1 MKFPIY
7 TLIYGIAIILA
18 LPYYAIRGFKTGKY
32 LEGVSERFGFKSF
45 TLGQKTGLRIWIHA
59 LSLGETLTA
68 LTLVK
73 RLVLSGYEVCLSST
87 TRSGIQA
94 AREKIP
100 SGVKIVPFPL
110 DIPFSVRKIAESI
123 EPDLF
128 VLVETDIWP
137 NLLAFFNKKRVPAIL
152 VNVKVS
158 ARSYIRFMIVKW
170 WWKRALN
177 FFSIIATQTEN
188 DRQRMLSLGADPDR
202 VFLTGNI
209 KFDSPRPITGPVMR
223 QTLLAETG
231 LPPGTWL
238 VGGSTHEGEDE
249 ILLDLLVRLHPEF
262 SDLRLLLAPRNR
274 IRFERVWNQIKQ
286 SGLNA
291 ARRTGSPP
299 DLNTRVFL
307 LDTQGELA
315 RFYEIADVVFIGK
328 SLEGPGEGGGH
339 NPIEAAIRGKPLIF
353 GPRMYNFKEIS
364 ELLLSAG
371 GAIQVADKG
380 ELVGLVKDILSDS
393 EKRRAMGLAARS
405 VVENHQGALD
415 SVMAMIVT
423 TLENKNQE
431 TP

>member
-1 MKFPIY
+1 MSLRPGPKS
-7 TLIYGIAIILA
+7 GI
-18 LPYYAIRGFKTGKY
+18 P
-32 LEGVSERFGFKSF
+32 S
-45 TLGQKTGLRIWIHA
+45 WMHA
-59 LSLGETLTA
+59 LSLRQILII

-73 RLVLSGYEVCLSST
+73 RLVLSGHEVCLSST

-100 SGVKIVPFPL
+100 PGVKIVPFPL
-110 DIPFSVRKIAESI
+110 DLPFSVRKITESI

-152 VNVKVS
+152 VNAKVS
-158 ARSYIRFMIVKW
+158 ARSYTRFRLVKW
-170 WWKRALN
+170 WWKRVLN
-177 FFSIIATQTEN
+177 FFSIIAAQTES
-188 DRQRMLSLGADPDR
+188 DSQRMLSLGADPDR

-209 KFDSPRPITGPVMR
+209 KFDSPRPITGPAIR
-223 QTLLAETG
+223 QKLLVETG
-231 LPPGTWL
+231 LPPGTWI

-249 ILLDLLVRLHPEF
+249 VLLDILARLHLEF
-262 SDLRLLLAPRNR
+262 PDLRLLLAPRNR
-274 IRFERVWNQIKQ
+274 SRFERVWKQITR

-315 RFYEIADVVFIGK
+315 RFYEIADLVFIGK
-328 SLEGPGEGGGH
+328 SLEGPSEGGGH
-339 NPIEAAIRGKPLIF
+339 NPIEAAVREKPLIF

-371 GAIQVADKG
+371 GAIQARDKE
-380 ELVGLVKDILSDS
+380 ELVGLVKDMLSDS
-393 EKRRAMGLAARS
+393 EKSRAMGLAAGS
-405 VVENHQGALD
+405 VVEDHQGALD

-423 TLENKNQE
+423 ILENKNQE